1 MFKEI
6 ADIQTAETLK
16 LPVPKVNR
24 QTIVVKPSDIQKEMV
39 KGLGERAERIRKK
52 NVNPKVDNMLKIT
65 NEGRK
70 LALDQRLLNPM
81 LPDFEDSKVNAC
93 ANKVYEIWDK
103 TKEKKS
109 TQLVFCDLSTPK
121 TLGSEEN
128 PYEMENINGVWKLK
142 EWQFTDVYT
151 DLKRKLIER
160 GIPENEIA
168 FIHSADTEVKK
179 KELFAKVRKGEIRVL
194 MGSTAKMG
202 AGTNVQNKIQAIH
215 HLDVPYRPSDL
226 QQQDGR
232 GVRQGNEN
240 PEIDI
245 FNYVTEGTF
254 DAYMYQMLQ
263 RKQEFISQIMTSK
276 AMVRSA
282 EDIDE
287 KALSYAEIKALA
299 AGNPLIIRKTELD
312 NKVAKLK
319 LLKQNHLSQIYTLE
333 DMIVK
338 HYPVEIKRLQDKIS
352 NIQSDIKLV
361 EENTHINNEEKFSP
375 MILKEKQFNTKE
387 SAGKEILEICK
398 NKKEVMPELIGE
410 YRGLKM
416 LLGID
421 GFSKSFML
429 HLQGKE
435 TYTIDLGDD
444 IRGNITRIENAIDG
458 IGKGLES
465 TKTILE
471 ETQKQFDNAKEA
483 IKVPFDKEEELKKL
497 SKELDEINL
506 SLNLDEKDNEILDD
520 EEQEEQE
527 DNEKNSQDL
536 DKDRNR

>member
-1 MFKEI
+1 MFKQI

-16 LPVPKVNR
+16 LPVPKANHK
-24 QTIVVKPSDIQKEMV
+24 TIVVKPSEIQKEMV

-52 NVNPKVDNMLKIT
+52 LVKPNVDNMLKIT

-81 LPDFEDSKVNAC
+81 IPDFEGSKVNAC
-93 ANKVYEIWDK
+93 ANNIYEIWEK
-103 TKEKKS
+103 TKDKKS

-121 TLGSEEN
+121 PIGSEAN
-128 PYEMENINGVWKLK
+128 PFEMENVNGVWQLK

-151 DLKRKLIER
+151 DLKRKLIAK

-168 FIHSADTEVKK
+168 FIHTADTETKK
-179 KELFAKVRKGEIRVL
+179 KELFAKVRIGEIRVL

-202 AGTNVQNKIQAIH
+202 AGTNVQNKIKAIH
-215 HLDVPYRPSDL
+215 HLDVPFRPSDL

-240 PEIDI
+240 DEIDI
-245 FNYVTEGTF
+245 FNYVTEETF

-276 AMVRSA
+276 AIVRSA
-282 EDIDE
+282 DDIDD

-319 LLKQNHLSQIYTLE
+319 LLKQNHLNQIYTLE

-338 HYPVEIKRLQDKIS
+338 HYPVEIKRLEDKIS
-352 NIQSDIKLV
+352 NIEIDIKSV
-361 EENTHINNEEKFSP
+361 ADNTHIDNEEKFST
-375 MILKEKQFNTKE
+375 MYLKDKSYNTKE
-387 SAGKEILEICK
+387 SAGKEILEICS
-398 NKKEVMPELIGE
+398 KKENTTPELIGE

-421 GFSKSFML
+421 GMKKSFIL

-435 TYTIDLGDD
+435 TYTLDLGDD
-444 IRGNITRIENAIDG
+444 ARGNITRIENAIDG
-458 IGKGLES
+458 IVKELDSAKE
-465 TKTILE
+465 KLQ
-471 ETQKQFDNAKEA
+471 ETERQFNNAKEEVKA
-483 IKVPFDKEEELKKL
+483 PFNKEEELKEL
-497 SKELDEINL
+497 TKELDEINA
-506 SLNLDEKDNEILDD
+506 SLNLDEKDKEVLDD

-527 DNEKNSQDL
+527 EKE
-536 DKDRNR
+536 DRDYDRDEPEL